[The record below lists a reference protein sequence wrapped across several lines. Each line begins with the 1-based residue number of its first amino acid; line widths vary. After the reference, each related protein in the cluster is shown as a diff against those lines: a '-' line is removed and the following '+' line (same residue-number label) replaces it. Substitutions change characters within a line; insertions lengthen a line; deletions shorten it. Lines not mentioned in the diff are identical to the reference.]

1 MAELHSQTQD
11 AIARAHNQP
20 PLFLHIFRNVQQF
33 KQYGRTAPLQTSCE
47 ELSAPHRLQRMST
60 ANLNFDP
67 RHASVDGLSTFSKD
81 GFYLRSDVP
90 LDPPFNDTIV
100 HVSNLALDIET
111 ATFERGRSHS
121 MLLEAKDQK
130 TSVPDGGFSSL
141 TQMEA
146 TDGFSGDRF
155 IAPSSVAQDFN
166 LLAYPAGVVTMDG
179 GIEKVGTQNAIPH
192 SHSIEEIKSFDP
204 RNEEVTKSIS
214 VTNSTCYSSEGE
226 RLDGSTQFVPEMVTG
241 GYKGGKLMPEGVR
254 GGQHRLATMYGT
266 HDDCAGS
273 LSEGDAAIEPLGRSS
288 LGRSCDFTNGVQGA
302 NFVAKFVQTEEVTCD
317 TCPTFERN
325 DIIGAHTAEE
335 VLSLV
340 AHVPTPPTA
349 EQPASLGDW
358 HAHVNDAAS
367 NAENGSLSYKQRWRR
382 HFKGVSSSWQD
393 RWQLQEE
400 TNHEHKDRSIPEFN
414 YSDVIGAVISVAKCL
429 PKNETLQEHLQPFAG
444 RIDDLCGNAILY
456 KLQKERL
463 FLCAL
468 SFFDWMRLQ
477 TPCLLNSRSLCT
489 MFTIL
494 GDAKMV
500 DKALVLYDNL
510 KHWKELWRVQV
521 FNALLSALS
530 KHSRYD
536 EALAVFQEMSR
547 MKIQPDGVTF
557 CIMLNLAHKS
567 GSKVELL
574 WQIFV
579 DIENQNV
586 FAGHE
591 VFGVLIKAFC
601 QEGRRDEAL
610 RLLSMM
616 EGRGLIPNII
626 IYNTLIGAF
635 GKVGMLE
642 EAEGLLSEMKGKGIS
657 MTVVTYNILIDSYA
671 SLQKFEVA
679 EGILQGMLEKGP
691 QPNVVSFTALI
702 AAYGRNFLSEKAASV
717 FLRMR
722 KHGVFPNTVAYTAL
736 IHAYAEDGWHTKAE
750 FAFENMIREG
760 CRPTVETYTSLL
772 HAFRQAGDLEKVKS
786 IWKRMRLEVNIG
798 TRETFNVLM
807 DACAKQGDYA
817 EARNVMYEFK
827 KIGYE
832 SDTKTYNMLI
842 YAYTRGGQHSK
853 APEILLEMQKAGCSP
868 DSFTYTT
875 LIYSFLRVRDFTQA
889 FEYHDKM
896 CRSSQRPDKF
906 TYQKLRAL
914 LDEKYEIKAERNMHA
929 NIGAQ
934 REEHDVEKEKKLKSF
949 MKKEQH
955 FSSPVHSRVMHK
967 HNI

>member
-1 MAELHSQTQD
+1 MTQD
-11 AIARAHNQP
+11 AIARAHSQP
-20 PLFLHIFRNVQQF
+20 PLFLHIFRNVQQL
-33 KQYGRTAPLQTSCE
+33 KQYGRTAQLQTSCE
-47 ELSAPHRLQRMST
+47 ELSAPHRLQRRST
-60 ANLNFDP
+60 TNFTNFDP
-67 RHASVDGLSTFSKD
+67 RHSSVDGLSTFSKD
-81 GFYLRSDVP
+81 GFYLPSDVP
-90 LDPPFNDTIV
+90 LDPPLDDTIV
-100 HVSNLALDIET
+100 NVSNSALPKGDIENG
-111 ATFERGRSHS
+111 TFEWGRSHS
-121 MLLEAKDQK
+121 MLLEAMDEK
-130 TSVPDGGFSSL
+130 TWVPDGGFGSL
-141 TQMEA
+141 THMEA
-146 TDGFSGDRF
+146 TDGFSGV
-155 IAPSSVAQDFN
+155 I
-166 LLAYPAGVVTMDG
+166 TMDG
-179 GIEKVGTQNAIPH
+179 VIEKVGTENAIPH

-204 RNEEVTKSIS
+204 RHEEVTKSTS
-214 VTNSTCYSSEGE
+214 VTNSTCYSCEGE

-241 GYKGGKLMPEGVR
+241 GYKG
-254 GGQHRLATMYGT
+254 
-266 HDDCAGS
+266 
-273 LSEGDAAIEPLGRSS
+273 
-288 LGRSCDFTNGVQGA
+288 
-302 NFVAKFVQTEEVTCD
+302 
-317 TCPTFERN
+317 
-325 DIIGAHTAEE
+325 
-335 VLSLV
+335 
-340 AHVPTPPTA
+340 
-349 EQPASLGDW
+349 
-358 HAHVNDAAS
+358 

-382 HFKGVSSSWQD
+382 CFKGVSSSWQD

-429 PKNETLQEHLQPFAG
+429 PKNETLQEHLQPFVG

-489 MFTIL
+489 IFTTL

-530 KHSRYD
+530 KHGRYD

-579 DIENQNV
+579 DMENQNV

-616 EGRGLIPNII
+616 EERGLIPNII

-642 EAEGLLSEMKGKGIS
+642 EAEGLLFEMKGKGIS

-722 KHGVFPNTVAYTAL
+722 KHGIFPNTVAYTAL

-786 IWKRMRLEVNIG
+786 LWKRMRVEVNIG

-896 CRSSQRPDKF
+896 CKSSQLPDKF

-929 NIGAQ
+929 TIGAQ
-934 REEHDVEKEKKLKSF
+934 REEHDVEKEKKLKFF

-955 FSSPVHSRVMHK
+955 FSSLVNSRVMHK
-967 HNI
+967 RNI